1 MFRFILIYIW
11 IISCSVIDQKQGASF
26 VGQITIDDDCDHP
39 RPKGVFGV
47 RVSIGANSKIC
58 TYVCYINNNRV
69 LTKKKIVDRK
79 SFIKI
84 VSGEWP
90 SIYNPKR
97 INFFEENGISC
108 GIVFDSTLLKKVE
121 VCEPMDSLW
130 KIRFATYP
138 FKNRTDIGW
147 SNKYHKPSPKQEK
160 YIYDRYAVDHV
171 DTKFFIDTNFW
182 RLLTDVKDTS
192 WIKNYKSLR

>member
-11 IISCSVIDQKQGASF
+11 IISCSVIYQKQGGS
-26 VGQITIDDDCDHP
+26 VLGQSTIDNDCDPPLP
-39 RPKGVFGV
+39 RGVFGV

-97 INFFEENGISC
+97 INFFKEKRVVSRAERIEAIKERNGI
-108 GIVFDSTLLKKVE
+108 
-121 VCEPMDSLW
+121 
-130 KIRFATYP
+130 Y
-138 FKNRTDIGW
+138 
-147 SNKYHKPSPKQEK
+147 
-160 YIYDRYAVDHV
+160 
-171 DTKFFIDTNFW
+171 
-182 RLLTDVKDTS
+182 
-192 WIKNYKSLR
+192 